1 MNIILIICSVSRTM
15 IRYEIWFIFVQ
26 NRILSLI
33 DPNNCIAKFALRT
46 NGNAIMP
53 NKKREAM
60 GFVTFNMCR
69 LNFYFI
75 CGS

>member
-1 MNIILIICSVSRTM
+1 M
-15 IRYEIWFIFVQ
+15 IRYGIWFSFVQ

-53 NKKREAM
+53 REKVEAM
-60 GFVTFNMCR
+60 SFVIFNICW
-69 LNFYFI
+69 LN
-75 CGS
+75 S